1 MGYDVKDEEKME
13 GRQEI
18 TFDDVKAVHEQMLK
32 NDNEGPRSPLSL
44 DDFKRKGEQVKAIMD
59 ERRLAFVGGLYAK
72 AEVRHLRKIDA
83 LVILQ
88 ATLAE
93 MLDNTIPGLQE
104 EADKVEPGSIAR
116 FNADLMVEMAKELR
130 IEALR
135 AVDHAMA
142 NSTLVVVPR

>member
-1 MGYDVKDEEKME
+1 MSDSEISGVVIDE
-13 GRQEI
+13 R
-18 TFDDVKAVHEQMLK
+18 HEAHLY
-32 NDNEGPRSPLSL
+32 NSHE
-44 DDFKRKGEQVKAIMD
+44 